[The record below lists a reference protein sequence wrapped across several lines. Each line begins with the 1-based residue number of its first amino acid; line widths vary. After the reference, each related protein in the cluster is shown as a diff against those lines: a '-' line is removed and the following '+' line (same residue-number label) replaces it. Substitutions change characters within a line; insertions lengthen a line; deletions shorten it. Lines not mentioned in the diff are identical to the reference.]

1 MEARTYPLHRYG
13 RWEIDVADVEEQ
25 LDDADGSPVRAFIVI
40 NPNNPTGSYV
50 TADDYA
56 RLVAICRR
64 HGLPLIA
71 DEVFLDHELAACPDR
86 VRVTGRDDVL
96 TFSLD
101 GLSKRLAAPHAKLA
115 WIEVSGPAEEV
126 AAVERRL
133 DAVAD
138 AYLPLSRLVVTS
150 LCVV

>member
-86 VRVTGRDDVL
+86 VRVAGRDDVL